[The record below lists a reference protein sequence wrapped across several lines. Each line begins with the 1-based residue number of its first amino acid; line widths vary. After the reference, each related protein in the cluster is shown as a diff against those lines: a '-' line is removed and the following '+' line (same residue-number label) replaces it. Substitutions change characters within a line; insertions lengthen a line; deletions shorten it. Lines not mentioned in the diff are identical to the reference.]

1 MDFVVTLVPVPF
13 FALVVL
19 ELLAVDE
26 LVVDTAKNLVSP
38 CKTVKVG

>member
-26 LVVDTAKNLVSP
+26 FVVDTAKNLVSS